1 MPTESRQIEVHDN
14 RRMPVCLYD
23 MDVDDLPL
31 TVYEFRAYMRIVR
44 RASGGQSACTESL
57 ENMALACQMSRPT
70 MVRAIKILLQYKMI
84 RRTAKSGHTSIY
96 SLCDKSEWQVGGKP
110 QNHQVVNHRTT
121 PGKPQNQGVVNHRTT
136 KNTKEEYKKENKEER
151 AEPPVIVAVPAP
163 VIQHTPQTA
172 VEVACEIFPMLPI
185 YSQEVIDNADITK
198 IPLWRKACED
208 WRSNRYST
216 RNITGLIDSYYRLE
230 KQHSRDEDYRNGTNG
245 QRTYKTA
252 GERAAESTIR
262 IIRKLTDGS
271 NGDVNT
277 ELPGFEWVASLTGGG
292 FSNDLTNLDG
302 RSEEHPR
309 QLTQGKF

>member
-1 MPTESRQIEVHDN
+1 
-14 RRMPVCLYD
+14 MPVCLYD

-252 GERAAESTIR
+252 GERAAHSTIELAR
-262 IIRKLTDGS
+262 RLAPEGG
-271 NGDVNT
+271 NGADSA
-277 ELPGFEWVASLTGGG
+277 LPGFEWFDAIAGLGHGA
-292 FSNDLTNLDG
+292 LPANLDADTT
-302 RSEEHPR
+302 RDPR
-309 QLTQGKF
+309 RLTDGQLR

>member
-1 MPTESRQIEVHDN
+1 MPTELRQIEVHDN

-70 MVRAIKILLQYKMI
+70 MVRAIKTLLQYKMI

-163 VIQHTPQTA
+163 AIPHTQDP
-172 VEVACEIFPMLPI
+172 VEIANEILGTLPI
-185 YSQEVIDNADITK
+185 YLQEQIDAAGITK
-198 IPLWRKACED
+198 THLWRQVCQE
-208 WRSNRYST
+208 WRDCRYSLRNIPGLINRYQ
-216 RNITGLIDSYYRLE
+216 RAE
-230 KQHSRDEDYRNGTNG
+230 VQEARDKDFTHGTNG

-252 GERAAESTIR
+252 GERAAESTINLL
-262 IIRKLTDGS
+262 RKLTDGS